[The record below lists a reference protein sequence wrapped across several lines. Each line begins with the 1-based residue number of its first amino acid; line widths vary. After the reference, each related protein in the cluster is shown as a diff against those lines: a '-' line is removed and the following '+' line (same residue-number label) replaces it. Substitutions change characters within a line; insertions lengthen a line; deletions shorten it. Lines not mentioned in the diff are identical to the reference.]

1 MEKRISYKIDSF
13 VDDFKN
19 DIIKKVRDSEVNVDE
34 ICKYIDDYVCLT
46 LEKIDFTKR
55 KRVKSVVPYYLR
67 CTAKRANGE
76 QCTRKKKEGNDYC
89 GTHEKNRPHGIIEP
103 STDKEEK
110 LTKLE
115 VWIQDINGIIYYI
128 DGFNNVYKTD
138 DIMGNKINPKI
149 IAKYSIEDGKY
160 KILSN

>member
-1 MEKRISYKIDSF
+1 MEKRISAKLASF
-13 VDDFKN
+13 LCEFKT
-19 DIIKKVRDSEVNVDE
+19 DIIKKMKESEVKVDE
-34 ICKYIDDYVCLT
+34 LCQYIDDYECLT

-76 QCTRKKKEGNDYC
+76 QCTRKKKDAIDYC
-89 GTHEKNRPHGIIEP
+89 GTHEKNRPHGIMEP
-103 STDKEEK
+103 STDTKEN

-149 IAKYSIEDGKY
+149 IAKYSIEDGRY
-160 KILSN
+160 KIISK